1 MFNGGGAILS
11 VRTLAGGARQLKRLL
26 KISSLLQTTKDAGI
40 KTDVLEELG
49 SLSPLHPT

>member
-1 MFNGGGAILS
+1 MS

-26 KISSLLQTTKDAGI
+26 KMSSLLQTSKDAGI

-49 SLSPLHPT
+49 KSNPCPA